1 MLNPKFYSV
10 RIIILLIVGAP
21 QLFAQLTINT
31 SLTPSQLVQ
40 NVLLGNGVIAS
51 NITYTG
57 SPNAI
62 AEFGGTTNI
71 GIATGIIMTT
81 GVTTGINGPQGPNG
95 SPSSG
100 MDNGYP
106 GDSLL
111 NSIISD
117 STHNASVLEFDFV
130 PTGDTI
136 KFHYV
141 FGSEEYP
148 TYACSAY
155 NDIFGFFISGPKP
168 ISGSYIKENIAL
180 IPGTILPVS
189 IKNINN
195 QGCSMYPQYYV
206 NNGTGNTPLVNT
218 TIQYNGFTKR
228 LTAIAPVVCGSTY
241 HIKLVIADV
250 KDANFDSG
258 VFLEAGSFSSN
269 SISIKAKVG
278 FGSNDTTIFE
288 GCGKSTFILRRSK
301 SMLSKADTVNFS
313 LTGTASNGTD
323 YSLTS
328 SNITGS
334 NIIFPAGLDS
344 IQIDLNAMQDLIA
357 EGIEYFTLTLNI
369 VQCNKTIQKS
379 VTIYINDVAPLT
391 VSTGN
396 DINLSCPGT
405 AITINAVASG
415 GVGIGNYR
423 YSWSTGSSGSGISV
437 NPAATITYIVSVTD
451 TCGIFS
457 AIDTIVVNVNYTPL
471 TLSVSAN
478 TEICPGDSTT
488 LAATAA
494 LGMPGYKLIWL
505 PGNDSLNSI
514 VVKPN
519 ATTTYSVTAADSCGQ
534 KETKYITVTVSE
546 TNADFNYSFASDLR
560 VDFSNM
566 STDASN
572 FFWYF
577 GDTASSTLTNP
588 SHTYADSGT
597 YTVTLIASNA
607 IGCTDSV
614 SRTFVLFPDLY
625 FYFPNSF
632 TPNND
637 GNNDV
642 FAGKGYGVLRYTM
655 KIYDRWGNLIFTGN
669 ETEPGWDG
677 KTKNGKAQM
686 DCYVCIFDVEDHFG
700 HSYHKMGN
708 IMLIR

>member
-1 MLNPKFYSV
+1 MLSQKFYIV
-10 RIIILLIVGAP
+10 RIIPLLIIGSH
-21 QLFAQLTINT
+21 QLFAQLNINT
-31 SLTPSQLVQ
+31 ALTPQQLVQ
-40 NVLLGNGVIAS
+40 NVLLGSGVIAS

-57 SPNAI
+57 SLNAI
-62 AEFGGTTNI
+62 AEFSGTTNI
-71 GIATGIIMTT
+71 GITTGIIMTT
-81 GVTTGINGPQGPNG
+81 GVTTGVNGPQGPNN

-100 MDNGYP
+100 MDNGFP

-111 NSIISD
+111 SSINSD

-168 ISGSYIKENIAL
+168 ISGSYVKENIAL
-180 IPGTILPVS
+180 IPSTTLPVS

-195 QGCSMYPQYYV
+195 QGCSMYSQYYV
-206 NNGTGNTPLVNT
+206 NNGTGTTPLVNT

-241 HIKLVIADV
+241 HIKIAIADV
-250 KDANFDSG
+250 QDANFDSG

-301 SMLSKADTVNFS
+301 SMLAQADTVNFS

-323 YSLTS
+323 YTLTS
-328 SNITGS
+328 SNIIGS
-334 NIIFPAGLDS
+334 SIIFPAGSDS
-344 IQIDLNAMQDLIA
+344 VQIDLSAMQDLLS

-369 VQCNKTIQKS
+369 VQCNKTIQKK

-391 VSTGN
+391 VSAGN
-396 DINLSCPGT
+396 DITISCPGA
-405 AITINAVASG
+405 AITLNAVAAG
-415 GVGIGNYR
+415 GVVIGNYK
-423 YSWSTGSSGSGISV
+423 YSWSTGSTGNSITA
-437 NPAATITYIVSVTD
+437 NPTSSTTYIVNATD

-457 AIDTIVVNVNYTPL
+457 AADTVNITLNYTPL
-471 TLSVSAN
+471 SLNTSADI
-478 TEICPGDSTT
+478 EICEGDSTT
-488 LAATAA
+488 LTATAA
-494 LGMPGYKLIWL
+494 LGMPGYKLKWA
-505 PGNDSLNSI
+505 PGNDSLASI
-514 VVKPN
+514 LVKPN
-519 ATTTYSVTAADSCGQ
+519 ATTTYSVTATDSCGQ
-534 KETKYITVTVSE
+534 KTTKYVTVTVSE
-546 TNADFNYSFASDLR
+546 TKAAFNYSFASNLG
-560 VDFSNM
+560 VNFSNM
-566 STDASN
+566 SIDASN

-577 GDTASSTLTNP
+577 GDTTSSTLINP

-597 YTVTLIASNA
+597 YTVTLIVSNA

-614 SRTFVLFPDLY
+614 SHTFVLFPDLY

-632 TPNND
+632 TPNSD

-642 FAGKGYGVLRYTM
+642 FTGKGYGILHYTM
-655 KIYDRWGNLIFTGN
+655 KIYDRWGDLIFTSN
-669 ETEPGWDG
+669 ETDPGWDG

-686 DCYVCIFDVEDHFG
+686 DCYVCTFDIEDHFG
-700 HSYHKMGN
+700 HSYHKIGN

>member
-1 MLNPKFYSV
+1 MFSRKFYNIRV
-10 RIIILLIVGAP
+10 ITLFIIGTH
-21 QLFAQLTINT
+21 QLFAQLNINNT
-31 SLTPSQLVQ
+31 LTPQQLVQ
-40 NVLLGNGVIAS
+40 NVLLGSGVIAS

-62 AEFGGTTNI
+62 AEFSGTTNV
-71 GIATGIIMTT
+71 GITSGIIMTT
-81 GVTTGINGPQGPNG
+81 GTTTGVNGPQGPNN

-100 MDNGYP
+100 MDNGFP

-111 NSIISD
+111 SSINSD

-168 ISGSYIKENIAL
+168 ISGSYVKENIAL
-180 IPGTILPVS
+180 IPGTSLPVS

-195 QGCSMYPQYYV
+195 QGCSMYSQYYV

-228 LTAIAPVVCGSTY
+228 LSAIAPVVCGSTY
-241 HIKLVIADV
+241 HIKLAIADV

-301 SMLSKADTVNFS
+301 SMLSQADTVNFS

-323 YSLTS
+323 YTLTS

-334 NIIFPAGLDS
+334 NIIFPAGSDS
-344 IQIDLNAMQDLIA
+344 IQIDLSAMQDLLS
-357 EGIEYFTLTLNI
+357 EGLEYFTLTLNI
-369 VQCNKTIQKS
+369 VQCNKTIQKK
-379 VTIYINDVAPLT
+379 VTIYIKDVAPLT
-391 VSTGN
+391 VSAGN
-396 DINLSCPGT
+396 DTTITCPGT
-405 AITINAVASG
+405 TITLKAVAAG
-415 GVGIGNYR
+415 GVALGKYR
-423 YSWSTGSSGSGISV
+423 YSWSTGSTGNSISV
-437 NPAATITYIVSVTD
+437 SPASTAMYIVNVTD

-457 AIDTIVVNVNYTPL
+457 AADTVNVTVNYTPL
-471 TLSVSAN
+471 TLTVSPDI
-478 TEICPGDSTT
+478 EICQGDSTT
-488 LAATAA
+488 LTATAA
-494 LGMPGYKLIWL
+494 SGKPGYKLKWS
-505 PGNDSLNSI
+505 PGNDSLSSI
-514 VVKPN
+514 LVKPN
-519 ATTTYSVTAADSCGQ
+519 VTTTYSVTATDSCGQ
-534 KETKYITVTVSE
+534 NTTTYITVTVSE
-546 TNADFNYSFASDLR
+546 TKAAFNYSFASELR
-560 VDFSNM
+560 VDFSNT
-566 STDASN
+566 STDATN

-577 GDTASSTLTNP
+577 GDTTSSTLINP

-597 YTVTLIASNA
+597 YTVRLIVSNA

-614 SRTFVLFPDLY
+614 SHTFILFPDLY

-637 GNNDV
+637 ANNDL
-642 FAGKGYGVLRYTM
+642 FAGKGYGILHYTM

-669 ETEPGWDG
+669 ENEPGWDG

-686 DCYVCIFDVEDHFG
+686 DSYVCIFDIEDHFG
-700 HSYHKMGN
+700 HSYHKIGN